1 MNNLGAQRKTVVVI
15 GAGAGGMVAAGR
27 AVERGAK
34 VILLEKT
41 DQPGQKILVSGK
53 TRCNLTN
60 SRPLEEFIAMY
71 GPNGRFLYSAFHRF
85 FRDDLLVLLKRYGV
99 ETKVERGGRI
109 FPASDDARDVVDAL
123 RRYLDD
129 HHVEIRTGVRVREIT
144 AVNAQIAG
152 VRVAPSSPLFNEKST
167 NVKPPVEKGPHQNA
181 VSLAKGSATSLP
193 LSSREGVDGKG
204 EFIPADVVILATG
217 GATWPKTGSTGDGYT
232 MAAALGHTIVP
243 LRPALVPLVVEEI
256 ALAKSMQG
264 VSLRNV
270 RLTAFQCRAD
280 VITDETTPTRDTGR
294 GLPGKHPRPPVI
306 ESRLG
311 EMMITHFGI
320 GGPLTLL
327 MSLSIVDALAR
338 GPVSVVIDL
347 KPALYRQQ
355 LRERLQRDFDQ
366 YSKRG
371 YRRIL
376 TGLLPQKMIEPFME
390 MTGIPA
396 DKPAHQISAA
406 EREIITSLLKSL
418 RFNIRAPLP
427 MATAIVTAGGVSLK
441 EIDPRTMASRLI
453 RGLYFC
459 GEVMDIDADTGGY
472 NLQAAFSTGFLAGS
486 ESNSCLEF

>member
-152 VRVAPSSPLFNEKST
+152 VRVASSSP
-167 NVKPPVEKGPHQNA
+167 
-181 VSLAKGSATSLP
+181 SLP

-217 GATWPKTGSTGDGYT
+217 GATWPKTGSTGDGYA

-270 RLTAFQCRAD
+270 RLTAFHCRAD
-280 VITDETTPTRDTGR
+280 VSTDETTPTRDTGR

-327 MSLSIVDALAR
+327 MSLSIV
-338 GPVSVVIDL
+338 
-347 KPALYRQQ
+347 
-355 LRERLQRDFDQ
+355 
-366 YSKRG
+366 
-371 YRRIL
+371 
-376 TGLLPQKMIEPFME
+376 
-390 MTGIPA
+390 
-396 DKPAHQISAA
+396 
-406 EREIITSLLKSL
+406 
-418 RFNIRAPLP
+418 
-427 MATAIVTAGGVSLK
+427 
-441 EIDPRTMASRLI
+441 
-453 RGLYFC
+453 
-459 GEVMDIDADTGGY
+459 
-472 NLQAAFSTGFLAGS
+472 
-486 ESNSCLEF
+486 